1 MREFQLGITDIT
13 NESLGML
20 YICIVIFMHMLILVF
35 PYLNIHLHLLIC
47 FTHVSLSSLS
57 VVHRTWAII
66 CKYLT
71 MKVSSPVAAF
81 ALTFHRFI
89 VNQMTE
95 TASLKT
101 TKAVSICVILW
112 IIFIVV
118 WNGNYIILSQFLSEH
133 NAIINAIFE
142 RDMSTQCIDIKVL

>member
-1 MREFQLGITDIT
+1 
-13 NESLGML
+13 
-20 YICIVIFMHMLILVF
+20 
-35 PYLNIHLHLLIC
+35 
-47 FTHVSLSSLS
+47 
-57 VVHRTWAII
+57 
-66 CKYLT
+66 